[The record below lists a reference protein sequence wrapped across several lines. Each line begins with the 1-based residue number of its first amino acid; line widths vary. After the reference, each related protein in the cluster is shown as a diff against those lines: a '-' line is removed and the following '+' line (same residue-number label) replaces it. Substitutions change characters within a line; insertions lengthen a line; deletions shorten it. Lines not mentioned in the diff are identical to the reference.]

1 MKWYKIKKALV
12 NLERVTDIQIEG
24 KTIYFN
30 TELKEYES
38 DFVKGFIET
47 FETKEEAEHR
57 FKLIASILEDQFFQ
71 NN

>member
-30 TELKEYES
+30 TELKVYES

-47 FETKEEAEHR
+47 FETEEKAEER
-57 FKLIASILEDQFFQ
+57 FKLISFLLQDQIFQ
-71 NN
+71 ND

>member
-1 MKWYKIKKALV
+1 MKWYRITGQN
-12 NLERVTDIQIEG
+12 NLINLSIVENIEL
-24 KTIYFN
+24 IEESIRFYFYGV
-30 TELKEYES
+30 EDRWLKEY
-38 DFVKGFIET
+38 